1 MRDAWTQSWHR
12 LERTDPRARQKR
24 LLGGAWLFLFRGMT
38 PMQPLIHP
46 IEITREDSETKGR
59 YVAKIPG
66 VDGEG
71 ELTFSKASSTLII
84 VDHTTVADAMR
95 GMGIAAALAKRVIAD
110 ARQAG
115 QKIVPLCPF
124 LRGYVERHKEETA
137 DVIR

>member
-1 MRDAWTQSWHR
+1 
-12 LERTDPRARQKR
+12 
-24 LLGGAWLFLFRGMT
+24 MT

-84 VDHTTVADAMR
+84 VDHTAVADAMR

-115 QKIVPLCPF
+115 Q
-124 LRGYVERHKEETA
+124 
-137 DVIR
+137 